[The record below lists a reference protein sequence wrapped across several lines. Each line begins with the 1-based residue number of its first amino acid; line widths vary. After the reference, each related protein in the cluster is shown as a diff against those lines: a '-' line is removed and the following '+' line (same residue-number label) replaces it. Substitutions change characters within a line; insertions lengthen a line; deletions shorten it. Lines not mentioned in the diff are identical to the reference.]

1 MMFAF
6 SSDNTKGKTMR
17 TSWRSHFSTS
27 NSSFFT
33 RVKNRFGSASRLGLT
48 TIAALALVVAVSAS
62 SSKNTDQSKK
72 LAAID
77 AASSSLLAKSS
88 KTVAAGPASPVVSF
102 ANKSGQYQQSLFP
115 APDATQTV
123 LYDQTDMP
131 AANATVSQNFE
142 TANDAFDNQLADDF
156 VVPAGGWTIGQ
167 VNVGGVYF
175 NGPGPATSVN
185 VTFYD
190 DAGGLPGAAHAGGT
204 YSMIA
209 ITSGAATGAFN
220 ICLPTPLTLAAGHY
234 WVSVQAN
241 LNFTPGGEWGWTDRV
256 VTSNSPAAWQN
267 PGGGFGTPCTTW
279 GARGPTCMIDPGNND
294 QIFRLLTP
302 PAGGCPVS
310 IVCPACP
317 PAL

>member
-72 LAAID
+72 SAAID

-88 KTVAAGPASPVVSF
+88 KTVAASPVVSF

-123 LYDQTDMP
+123 LDRKSTR
-131 AANATVSQNFE
+131 
-142 TANDAFDNQLADDF
+142 
-156 VVPAGGWTIGQ
+156 
-167 VNVGGVYF
+167 
-175 NGPGPATSVN
+175 
-185 VTFYD
+185 
-190 DAGGLPGAAHAGGT
+190 
-204 YSMIA
+204 
-209 ITSGAATGAFN
+209 
-220 ICLPTPLTLAAGHY
+220 
-234 WVSVQAN
+234 
-241 LNFTPGGEWGWTDRV
+241 LNSSHR
-256 VTSNSPAAWQN
+256 
-267 PGGGFGTPCTTW
+267 
-279 GARGPTCMIDPGNND
+279 
-294 QIFRLLTP
+294 
-302 PAGGCPVS
+302 
-310 IVCPACP
+310 
-317 PAL
+317 

>member
-1 MMFAF
+1 MMITF
-6 SSDNTKGKTMR
+6 SSDKSKGKTMH
-17 TSWRSHFSTS
+17 TSSRSHFPTS

-62 SSKNTDQSKK
+62 SSKK

-88 KTVAAGPASPVVSF
+88 KTVDARPASPVVSF
-102 ANKSGQYQQSLFP
+102 ANKSGQYQQSLFHD
-115 APDATQTV
+115 PDATQAI

-142 TANDAFDNQLADDF
+142 PANDAFDNQLADDF
-156 VVPAGGWTIGQ
+156 IVPTGGWTIGE
-167 VNVGGVYF
+167 VDVGGVYF

-185 VTFYD
+185 VIFYD

-204 YSMIA
+204 YNMIA

-220 ICLPTPLTLAAGHY
+220 ICLPTPL
-234 WVSVQAN
+234 
-241 LNFTPGGEWGWTDRV
+241 
-256 VTSNSPAAWQN
+256 
-267 PGGGFGTPCTTW
+267 
-279 GARGPTCMIDPGNND
+279 
-294 QIFRLLTP
+294 
-302 PAGGCPVS
+302 
-310 IVCPACP
+310 
-317 PAL
+317 